1 MEVYKFVGSKNY
13 VSAASTKKT
22 DSKRMG
28 IGATRMAVN
37 YQLQDTFLS
46 AFYAT
51 RFAGDFYLT
60 GGTAL
65 ARFYFHHRESVDL
78 DLFTQHQT
86 LDFAQVNQEIVLL
99 HKHLGLT
106 LDKQI
111 VTGTFLQYIYKE
123 GLKVDLVKD
132 IPVHFG
138 QIKTEGVVRIDSI
151 ENIGSNKVLAIFG
164 RTEAKDF
171 IDLYFI
177 LKETEYTLD
186 HLYTLATKKDVG
198 LTEFYL
204 AYAMDKV
211 GEATNDPVMLK
222 PYDREKATLFYKE
235 MSKKLL
241 LKIKPR

>member
-1 MEVYKFVGSKNY
+1 
-13 VSAASTKKT
+13 
-22 DSKRMG
+22 
-28 IGATRMAVN
+28 MAVN

-51 RFAGDFYLT
+51 RFAKDFYLT

-78 DLFTQHQT
+78 DLFTQNQT
-86 LDFAQVNQEIVLL
+86 LDFAQVNQEVILIS
-99 HKHLGLT
+99 KHFGLT
-106 LDKQI
+106 PQKQV
-111 VTGTFLQYIYKE
+111 VTTSFLQYIYKE

-138 QIKTEGVVRIDSI
+138 ECRKEGEMLIDSL

-177 LKETEYTLD
+177 LHETTFSLE
-186 HLYTLATKKDVG
+186 HLYALATKKDVG
-198 LTEFYL
+198 ITEFYL

-211 GEATNDPVMLK
+211 GEATHDPVMLK
-222 PYDREKATLFYKE
+222 PYDHENAIRFYKE
-235 MSKKLL
+235 VSRKLL
-241 LKIKPR
+241 MKIKPK

>member
-1 MEVYKFVGSKNY
+1 
-13 VSAASTKKT
+13 
-22 DSKRMG
+22 
-28 IGATRMAVN
+28 MAVN

-46 AFYAT
+46 AFYTT
-51 RFAGDFYLT
+51 RFAEDFYLT

-65 ARFYFHHRESVDL
+65 ARYYFHHRESVDL

-86 LDFAQVNQEIVLL
+86 LDFAQVNQEIILL
-99 HKHLGLT
+99 SKHLGLT
-106 LDKQI
+106 LDKQV

-138 QIKTEGVVRIDSI
+138 AIKIEGGVRIDSL

-171 IDLYFI
+171 IDLYF
-177 LKETEYTLD
+177 LLQETEYTLD

-211 GEATNDPVMLK
+211 GEATNDPVMLR
-222 PYDREKATLFYKE
+222 PYDREKAILFYKE
-235 MSKKLL
+235 VSKKLF
-241 LKIKPR
+241 LKIKPQ